1 MAQIIPARRTPFA
14 DQMMKEI
21 SQNTGTGLERLFNK
35 GQTRKESHEESLAKS
50 KFEKEKELIQLKE
63 DAKLKTKKDIFDYQ
77 VEQLK
82 GMKGDKS
89 EKIDQGIE
97 NEPKERSVQD
107 EESPYSD
114 EEIEISNLISP
125 AIGRDRREQVK
136 SKDKKIAAQKKE
148 VADSFGGENGKYIT
162 KVHDQ
167 YEDTLRKEAIFGRM
181 EQLENSEQLS
191 ESGII
196 NLLETIGFKPE
207 WLKNP
212 KNEEYNK
219 LSLDL
224 LGGGTLQADY
234 GSKLFASEFAVSQQR
249 IPSLSQTP
257 EGRRQIRENLQT
269 ALLPAKLKQ
278 ERLQY
283 YIDKAERT
291 GERLPYDLRGKIL
304 KDIKPELEEA
314 YDKFKQRNGRY
325 KVKIGTPLDEDA
337 KEKYYYISEGNVEK
351 ARKMMLEDGY
361 DVK

>member
-14 DQMMKEI
+14 DQMWKEI
-21 SQNTGTGLERLFNK
+21 SANVGEGGERLFNK
-35 GQTRKESHEESLAKS
+35 GKTRKESHEEKLAKG
-50 KFEKEKELIQLKE
+50 KFDREKELIGLKE

-82 GMKGDKS
+82 GIKEDKS
-89 EKIDQGIE
+89 KQTSQGIE
-97 NEPKERSVQD
+97 NESNESLFSDYEVNSPEDIEMKTLINPALGARAS
-107 EESPYSD
+107 EE
-114 EEIEISNLISP
+114 ENRAL
-125 AIGRDRREQVK
+125 
-136 SKDKKIAAQKKE
+136 KKKTAQIKG
-148 VADSFGGENGKYIT
+148 VSDSFGGENGKYIT

-167 YEDTLRKEAIFGRM
+167 YEDSKRKESIFARM
-181 EQLENSEQLS
+181 EQLEDSGELS
-191 ESGII
+191 ESGVI
-196 NLLETIGFKPE
+196 NLLESIGLQPE

-234 GSKLFASEFAVSQQR
+234 GSKLFASEFKVSQQR
-249 IPSLSQTP
+249 IPTLSQTP

-269 ALLPAKLKQ
+269 ALLPAKLK
-278 ERLQY
+278 EDRLQY

-291 GERLPYDLRGKIL
+291 GQPLPHDLRGKIL
-304 KDIKPELEEA
+304 KDIKPQLDEA

-337 KEKYYYISEGNVEK
+337 KEKYFYISEGNIEK